1 MNRLSH
7 HRRLA
12 LVAAGIA
19 GTGVLLTG
27 VASAATSNPA
37 SDGLSGVSA
46 ASLTGDGT
54 SPGAAD
60 TARGKLA
67 QALKQIRTELKAG
80 TVSGEVTVDTKKGPQ
95 TIEFQRGAVSH
106 SASGSFTVTD
116 SSGGA
121 QTWIVGP
128 KMKVRDRAQRK
139 AAGSAGT
146 SATSATVTDAE
157 NVVVVGLKTD
167 STETARLVV
176 VVPTKA
182 AHAPNGGS
190 QSGGAP
196 STSTNPATSALQS

>member
-7 HRRLA
+7 HRRFA

-19 GTGVLLTG
+19 GTGVLVTG

-37 SDGLSGVSA
+37 SDGLSGIST
-46 ASLTGDGT
+46 ASLNDDGT
-54 SPGAAD
+54 SPAVAD
-60 TARGKLA
+60 SARGKLA

-95 TIEFQRGAVSH
+95 TIEFQRGAVSQ

-116 SSGGA
+116 SSGGV
-121 QTWIVGP
+121 QTWTVGP

-146 SATSATVTDAE
+146 SATSATVTDGE

-167 STETARLVV
+167 TTETARLVV

-182 AHAPNGGS
+182 PHAPKGS
-190 QSGGAP
+190 SPSGVP
-196 STSTNPATSALQS
+196 STTTNPATSALQS